1 MPYKINRR
9 FERFRKNYHENGK
22 KSSFVYPGQHY
33 AHKKNCMTTKF
44 VLRLKK
50 KRIFGAT
57 SIPLRIF
64 FAFAIKKIFVIEFPY
79 LENV

>member
-50 KRIFGAT
+50 KEFLGQ
-57 SIPLRIF
+57 LRYHLEKCLLLPS
-64 FAFAIKKIFVIEFPY
+64 KKIFVIEFPY